1 MAMKPDDAVA
11 AIAAAWN
18 DGICVPTMTT
28 KRLWRA
34 LTREHLSVDC
44 MGFMGGASCLGLGLA
59 LARPEQ
65 RVVVLDGDGSL
76 LMQLGSLA
84 TIAGAAPRNLT
95 HLVFKNGI
103 YQSSGSQPTPG
114 GLAVD
119 FVQLARG
126 AGYRDAYAIRDL
138 DELERR
144 LPAMLS
150 DEGPLLAELETAPVE
165 TPASANSEIPP
176 FRQQAERLRAKL
188 LRKSRAEGS
197 R

>member
-1 MAMKPDDAVA
+1 MAIKPEDAVA
-11 AIAAAWN
+11 AIAAACG
-18 DGICVPTMTT
+18 DAICVPTMTT

-34 LTREHLSVDC
+34 LADDRLSVDC
-44 MGFMGGASCLGLGLA
+44 MGFMGGGSCLGLGLA
-59 LARPEQ
+59 LARPER

-95 HLVFKNGI
+95 HLVFKNGV

-119 FVQLARG
+119 YAQMARA
-126 AGYRDAYAIRDL
+126 AGYREAYAIPDMG
-138 DELERR
+138 ELGRH
-144 LPAMLS
+144 LPAMFS
-150 DEGPLLAELETAPVE
+150 DDGPLFFELLTGPAE
-165 TPASANSEIPP
+165 TPAGATSEIPP

-188 LRKSRAEGS
+188 LGSGRAEGLH
-197 R
+197 